1 LGYHATNIVLHI
13 AEALLLWRILKI
25 LRISG
30 AYLGAVLYAVHPV
43 NVESVAWITQR
54 KNLAAMLFFMLS
66 VLFFLKTERSPS
78 VPPENGRSERQPG
91 GRFWYGASLL
101 AFALGMLSKG
111 SVAMLPFVL
120 LGLVAWRRRLS
131 WRDLAA
137 ALPFFTIAAVF
148 TVVNVWFQ
156 RHGNAVEIRSAGA
169 VERLL
174 GAGNVV
180 WFYLYKALLPL
191 NLLFIYPQWAIDAGD
206 LMWWLGPLAAV
217 GVTVLLWRG
226 RKGRLRPL
234 LFAWGYFCAML
245 VPVMGLTDVYF
256 MRYSLVA
263 DHYANLAIVG
273 VVAAAAAGWAQWRAM
288 AKSAL
293 PMLAAASVVGILACL
308 TWGQCRMYRDSRTLY
323 ETTLAKNPGCWLA
336 RSNLALLLADAG
348 DLRGAVAQ
356 GRQAVRLKPDLPEAH
371 YNLGRALARAGAA
384 PEAIAEYEEALR
396 LRPDYAEAHYNLGN
410 AFRGAGRIPEAIGQY
425 EEAVRIKP
433 DFSDAR
439 NNLANLMEMSGRT
452 PDAIGQYEEALRIDP
467 SDAEARNNLGN
478 ALAESGRLPEAIAQF
493 EEALRLKPG
502 FPEAENNLGMAL
514 ADDGRP
520 EEAVSHFEQAV
531 RLKPDYAEAHQ
542 NLGIVLRGLGRNAEA
557 ERHIEEAS
565 RLAPK

>member
-1 LGYHATNIVLHI
+1 
-13 AEALLLWRILKI
+13 
-25 LRISG
+25 LRIPG
-30 AYLGAVLYAVHPV
+30 AYLGAALYAVHPV

-54 KNLAAMLFFMLS
+54 KNLVAMLFFMLS
-66 VLFFLKTERSPS
+66 ILFFLKTEPDPTRAAESRPQ
-78 VPPENGRSERQPG
+78 ERRPG

-101 AFALGMLSKG
+101 AFALAMLSKG

-120 LGLVAWRRRLS
+120 LGVIAWRRRLS
-131 WRDLAA
+131 GRDVAA
-137 ALPFFTIAAVF
+137 ALPFFAVAAVF
-148 TVVNVWFQ
+148 TVVDVWFQ

-169 VERLL
+169 CERLL
-174 GAGNVV
+174 GAGNIV

-191 NLLFIYPQWAIDAGD
+191 NLVFIYPQWAIDAGD
-206 LMWWLGPLAAV
+206 PVWWLGPLAAV
-217 GVTVLLWRG
+217 GVTLLLWRR

-256 MRYSLVA
+256 MKYSLVA
-263 DHYANLAIVG
+263 DHYAQLAIVG
-273 VVAAAAAGWAQWRAM
+273 VAASAAAGWAQWRAT
-288 AKSAL
+288 ARSAL
-293 PMLAAASVVGILACL
+293 PRLAAAAAVGCLALL
-308 TWGQCRMYRDSRTLY
+308 TWRQCRMYRDERTLY
-323 ETTLAKNPGCWLA
+323 ETTLAENPGCWLA
-336 RSNLALLLADAG
+336 RSNLALLLANAG
-348 DLRGAVAQ
+348 ELPEAIAQ
-356 GRQAVRLKPDLPEAH
+356 GRRAVSLKPDLPEAH

-384 PEAIAEYEEALR
+384 PEAIAQYEEALR

-410 AFRGAGRIPEAIGQY
+410 ALRGAGRIREAIAQY

-439 NNLANLMEMSGRT
+439 NNLANLLEMSGHT
-452 PDAIGQYEEALRIDP
+452 PDAIAQYEAALRIDP

-478 ALAESGRLPEAIAQF
+478 ALAQSGRLPEAMAQF

-502 FPEAENNLGMAL
+502 FPEAQNNFGMAL
-514 ADDGRP
+514 ADAGRP

-542 NLGIVLRGLGRNAEA
+542 NLGIVLRELGRNAEA
-557 ERHIEEAS
+557 KRQFEEAS